1 MAPMPSILG
10 DETSSS
16 KGNGVGGGD
25 ASPPREGEAT
35 GTGLCQP
42 MVGLDEV
49 SKDEMEA
56 SSPVAPS
63 QGIGF

>member
-1 MAPMPSILG
+1 MPVVLG
-10 DETSSS
+10 DKTFGSE
-16 KGNGVGGGD
+16 GDGGGGGD